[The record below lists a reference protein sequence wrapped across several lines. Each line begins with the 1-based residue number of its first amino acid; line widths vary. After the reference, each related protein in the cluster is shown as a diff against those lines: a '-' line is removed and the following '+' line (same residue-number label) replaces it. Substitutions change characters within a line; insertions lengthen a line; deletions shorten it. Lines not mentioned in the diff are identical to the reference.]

1 MPGEEQL
8 AAGCEDTHVVVRVG
22 IRWRQKKSR
31 FREIGPA
38 RERGH
43 LRFDQSL
50 GGMYNGERIPAQW
63 ICREDIDLGERIRGH
78 TWSRLTFA
86 VSGKPLVASALHG
99 IVRRHFN

>member
-1 MPGEEQL
+1 MPGEGQL

-50 GGMYNGERIPAQW
+50 GGVYNGERIPAQR
-63 ICREDIDLGERIRGH
+63 ICRESIYLRQRIRWH
-78 TWSRLTFA
+78 TSSRLTFPCN
-86 VSGKPLVASALHG
+86 GQPLGARPLHG
-99 IVRRHFN
+99 V